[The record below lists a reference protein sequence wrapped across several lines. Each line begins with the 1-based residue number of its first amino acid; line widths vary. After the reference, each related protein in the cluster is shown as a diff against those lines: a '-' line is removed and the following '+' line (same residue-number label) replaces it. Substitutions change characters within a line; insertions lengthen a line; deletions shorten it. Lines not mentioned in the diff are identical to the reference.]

1 MATTNVTPISDDV
14 SSTPPPRRR
23 RWLRRTVVV
32 LLILGGL
39 FLVLLGITAL
49 ATLGVRNDLAAG
61 RKAMQEGRQAV
72 AFGQL
77 DAAADDFEQAS
88 EHFADAS
95 GAADGGLA
103 GLAGAIPVLGRN
115 IDVAQG
121 VAEAGTE
128 LADAGTQLVDAVN
141 TLPDGL
147 GSLAPQDGSLPID
160 AISSLGDEVVAAE
173 DHARAALRR
182 VRDTPSS
189 LLAGPVADARFEAE
203 RQVEQAAD
211 AITALR
217 LTLQGLPDFAGANGE
232 RTYFFVAESPAEQRG
247 TGGIWGAYSIVTAND
262 GKFEFSKFAPIQQL
276 PDLDPDTLPP
286 PNPDYA
292 RNYDQYGG
300 AGFWRNM
307 NMTPDFPSASRAVL
321 NAYEAHTGERLDGV
335 MSADPF
341 ALQELLAVTGP
352 TTVPGLDRQIDADT
366 VVPFTTNEAYIRF
379 RESRERKEVLG
390 DVAKGVFERFLGM
403 EEHNIGRLRAVSS
416 AVAGGHLKVY
426 TDTDSSL
433 EDALVLAGADGGL
446 RASEPGDVSAV
457 IVNSGSGSKVDYYA
471 NREVDYDVQLGG
483 SGEAIA
489 TTEGRGSAT
498 MRRPRGSRIR
508 DQAARRRRPRRQHRP
523 RDHVM
528 RAGLR
533 SADRRTQR
541 HPDRRSALRLGAGH
555 PLVPGLLHDP
565 GRNDGLAAHADQAG
579 RRMGR
584 QLLGGHVSPD
594 VPQPDDGA
602 AHPGADRDPR
612 AVGSAHHLDQHG
624 HGDRRRD
631 RRVGGNPRATH
642 RVGGPLRRPG
652 PAAVVEGPGPAARRL
667 ASQPRSAVRRWAAR
681 RRPGMRTPRSMTGV
695 LRSGGMSAVCGLRL
709 PSRSGAEPRTTQP
722 HRATRGRRPRS
733 RRWRCSHP

>member
-1 MATTNVTPISDDV
+1 MT
-14 SSTPPPRRR
+14 PRRR
-23 RWLRRTVVV
+23 CWPGRWPTRASRP
-32 LLILGGL
+32 
-39 FLVLLGITAL
+39 
-49 ATLGVRNDLAAG
+49 NG
-61 RKAMQEGRQAV
+61 RWNKR
-72 AFGQL
+72 
-77 DAAADDFEQAS
+77 
-88 EHFADAS
+88 
-95 GAADGGLA
+95 
-103 GLAGAIPVLGRN
+103 P
-115 IDVAQG
+115 
-121 VAEAGTE
+121 
-128 LADAGTQLVDAVN
+128 
-141 TLPDGL
+141 
-147 GSLAPQDGSLPID
+147 
-160 AISSLGDEVVAAE
+160 
-173 DHARAALRR
+173 
-182 VRDTPSS
+182 TP
-189 LLAGPVADARFEAE
+189 
-203 RQVEQAAD
+203 
-211 AITALR
+211 ITALR

-433 EDALVLAGADGGL
+433 QDALVLAGADGGL

-489 TTEGRGSAT
+489 TTEV
-498 MRRPRGSRIR
+498 RIR
-508 DQAARRRRPRRQHRP
+508 NDAPTS
-523 RDHVM
+523 
-528 RAGLR
+528 G
-533 SADRRTQR
+533 
-541 HPDRRSALRLGAGH
+541 
-555 PLVPGLLHDP
+555 VPGYVIKPLADGDP
-565 GRNDGLAAHADQAG
+565 GDNIALVTMSCA
-579 RRMGR
+579 
-584 QLLGGHVSPD
+584 
-594 VPQPDDGA
+594 
-602 AHPGADRDPR
+602 PG
-612 AVGSAHHLDQHG
+612 S
-624 HGDRRRD
+624 
-631 RRVGGNPRATH
+631 N
-642 RVGGPLRRPG
+642 
-652 PAAVVEGPGPAARRL
+652 
-667 ASQPRSAVRRWAAR
+667 
-681 RRPGMRTPRSMTGV
+681 
-695 LRSGGMSAVCGLRL
+695 C
-709 PSRSGAEPRTTQP
+709 
-722 HRATRGRRPRS
+722 
-733 RRWRCSHP
+733 

>member
-23 RWLRRTVVV
+23 RWLRRIV
-32 LLILGGL
+32 LVLVIVGGF

-77 DAAADDFEQAS
+77 DAAADDFERAS
-88 EHFADAS
+88 GHFADAS
-95 GAADGGLA
+95 KGADGGLA
-103 GLAGAIPVLGRN
+103 SLAGAIPVLGRN
-115 IDVAQG
+115 LDVARG

-128 LADAGTQLVDAVN
+128 LADAGTQLVDAVR

-217 LTLQGLPDFAGANGE
+217 LTLQGLPNFAGANGE

-247 TGGIWGAYSIVTAND
+247 TGGIWGAYSIVTAKD
-262 GKFEFSKFAPIQQL
+262 GRFEFSKFAPIQQL

-321 NAYEAHTGERLDGV
+321 NAYETHTGERLDGV

-379 RESRERKEVLG
+379 KESRERKEVLG

-426 TDTDSSL
+426 TDTDTSL
-433 EDALVLAGADGGL
+433 QDALVLAGADGGL

-489 TTEGRGSAT
+489 TTEV
-498 MRRPRGSRIR
+498 RIR
-508 DQAARRRRPRRQHRP
+508 NDSPTSGVPGYVIKPLADGDPGDNIALVTMSCAPGCDLLTAERNGTPI
-523 RDHVM
+523 D
-528 RAGLR
+528 GLR
-533 SADRRTQR
+533 YGSELGIPWYQDFFTIPAGTTGSLRMQTKLEDVWEGNSSAGTYRLTFLNQTTVQPTQVRIEIHAPAGQRITWTSTDMEIDGGTAVWEGTPGPRTDLEIR
-541 HPDRRSALRLGAGH
+541 FAAPVPLRWWRDVVR
-555 PLVPGLLHDP
+555 P
-565 GRNDGLAAHADQAG
+565 
-579 RRMGR
+579 
-584 QLLGGHVSPD
+584 LGG
-594 VPQPDDGA
+594 
-602 AHPGADRDPR
+602 
-612 AVGSAHHLDQHG
+612 
-624 HGDRRRD
+624 
-631 RRVGGNPRATH
+631 
-642 RVGGPLRRPG
+642 
-652 PAAVVEGPGPAARRL
+652 
-667 ASQPRSAVRRWAAR
+667 
-681 RRPGMRTPRSMTGV
+681 
-695 LRSGGMSAVCGLRL
+695 
-709 PSRSGAEPRTTQP
+709 
-722 HRATRGRRPRS
+722 
-733 RRWRCSHP
+733 